1 MKLVPNEQSAEQAP
15 DMTEIAKLPDDQIDT
30 SDIPEVLDWSDARRG
45 VFYRPI
51 KKQITIRIDADVIDW
66 FKNQTHGRR
75 GYQTDINRVLREH
88 VLRGHSRASL
98 AESVQSKSDSNPLWN
113 SSDK

>member
-1 MKLVPNEQSAEQAP
+1 MKLVPKKRSAEQAP

-51 KKQITIRIDADVIDW
+51 KKQVTIRIDADVIDW
-66 FKNQTHGRR
+66 FKKQTQGRR
-75 GYQTDINRVLREH
+75 GYQTDMNRALREH
-88 VLRGHSRASL
+88 ALRGQSGASL
-98 AESVQSKSDSNPLWN
+98 AESVQSKSDSNSLGKPGN
-113 SSDK
+113 R